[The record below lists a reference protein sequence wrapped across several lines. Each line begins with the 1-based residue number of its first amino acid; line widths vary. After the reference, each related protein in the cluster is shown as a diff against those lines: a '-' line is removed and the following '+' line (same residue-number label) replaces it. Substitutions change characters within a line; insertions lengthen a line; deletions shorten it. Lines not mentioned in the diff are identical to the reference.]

1 MKQTP
6 EGVVR
11 SIEVLLQETD
21 DETEAEAVLELR
33 GERVAGWGRARRN
46 PSDPA
51 VPQIGE
57 ELATARALLDLS
69 HKLLEAATA
78 QIERYEGHRVSVHP

>member
-1 MKQTP
+1 MKQTL
-6 EGVVR
+6 EGAVV
-11 SIEVLLQETD
+11 SVEVLLEEGE
-21 DETEAEAVLELR
+21 DETQAEAIFELR
-33 GERVAGWGRARRN
+33 GQRVVGWGRARRN

-57 ELATARALLDLS
+57 ELALARALSELS

>member
-11 SIEVLLQETD
+11 SIEVLFQETD
-21 DETEAEAVLELR
+21 DETEAVLDLR

-57 ELATARALLDLS
+57 VFQVLCEDALES
-69 HKLLEAATA
+69 C
-78 QIERYEGHRVSVHP
+78 